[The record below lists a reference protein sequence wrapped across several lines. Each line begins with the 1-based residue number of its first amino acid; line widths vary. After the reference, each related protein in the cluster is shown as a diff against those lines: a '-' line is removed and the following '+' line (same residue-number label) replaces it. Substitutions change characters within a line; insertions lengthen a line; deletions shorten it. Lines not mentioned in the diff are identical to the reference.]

1 MQMIKSLVI
10 LSLCLFSVLTQAGT
24 YSMSKI
30 ALGYGK
36 LDVSSGSGFLNVT
49 TDAQNKISSI
59 SIDVTAGFF
68 GMNTKIVHKE
78 PILDLMN
85 GGSLD
90 FYMDGG
96 ANPVLKIKA
105 LAGFSANGGK
115 LKLSVLE
122 KTGYVSST
130 LELAREATS
139 KKFMVWSGNSVIKQ
153 VAINM
158 RGYSIADMYVG
169 WYELQTK

>member
-1 MQMIKSLVI
+1 
-10 LSLCLFSVLTQAGT
+10 
-24 YSMSKI
+24 
-30 ALGYGK
+30 
-36 LDVSSGSGFLNVT
+36 
-49 TDAQNKISSI
+49 
-59 SIDVTAGFF
+59 
-68 GMNTKIVHKE
+68 
-78 PILDLMN
+78 
-85 GGSLD
+85 
-90 FYMDGG
+90 MDGG
-96 ANPVLKIKA
+96 ASPVLKIKA

-153 VAINM
+153 VANNM

-169 WYELQTK
+169 WYALK